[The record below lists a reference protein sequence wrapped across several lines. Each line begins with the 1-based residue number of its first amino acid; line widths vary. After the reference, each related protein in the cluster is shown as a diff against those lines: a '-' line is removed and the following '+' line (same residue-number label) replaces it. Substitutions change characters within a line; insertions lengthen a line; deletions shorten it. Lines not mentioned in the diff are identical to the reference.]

1 MSAEPAEEGH
11 QLISPTVPPVYWW
24 AKHIELAVLQWESI
38 FAKMHC
44 SSERNQ
50 SGPLPWQWKVSVTQ
64 SQPQLWQSF
73 FTLSLSTHF
82 AQGYPIP
89 LLQPCMYKLFSFGD
103 QERSFSIISNCIQVS
118 TKSHSN
124 AGITQ
129 VNHMSPEYFLS
140 FIKLYWIHRK
150 QLWLKKLLTMS
161 ITHTCP
167 VFHSPLSMCCWLKLE
182 TGYWATQTSGLM
194 QHDCSFVRYLLSL
207 RFRGKGIY
215 GWHSS
220 SKDLGWMEGQYP

>member
-50 SGPLPWQWKVSVTQ
+50 SDPLPWQWKVSVTQ
-64 SQPQLWQSF
+64 SQPQLWRSF

-140 FIKLYWIHRK
+140 FIKLCWIHRK
-150 QLWLKKLLTMS
+150 QLWLKKAPNHEYHAHLSCFSLSSRHVLLAK
-161 ITHTCP
+161 
-167 VFHSPLSMCCWLKLE
+167 VGDRVL
-182 TGYWATQTSGLM
+182 GYPDQWSDAAGLLF
-194 QHDCSFVRYLLSL
+194 C
-207 RFRGKGIY
+207 
-215 GWHSS
+215 
-220 SKDLGWMEGQYP
+220 